1 MGDKVLPS
9 EFYGDET
16 PMWRRG
22 PENPLQ
28 ALMESMPNTGP
39 EESVIELEP
48 VREAVAEA
56 VDMLTEEE
64 QWVINAL
71 YSEQLSMSKVGKQL
85 NVSKTHVFR
94 IRNRALLK
102 LQSLLQSHPTI
113 RRRIQMADT
122 WNEAASQWVTDM
134 SSAATYSDTMDLAH
148 VTNMRDLLLENGRWL
163 ERTSIW
169 QSIAYEAISEL
180 RWRELWDS
188 GQMLSLLCSKQ
199 HDYGHGNILKGGLFG
214 VAIRLSDKIER
225 YDNLTKKV
233 STSVDTQGPRNESLI
248 DTLTDMV
255 GYCVVACML
264 IEGTFTLELAS

>member
-1 MGDKVLPS
+1 MSEKVLPS

-39 EESVIELEP
+39 EESVIELAP
-48 VREAVAEA
+48 IREVVAEA

-71 YSEQLSMSKVGKQL
+71 FSEQLSLAKVGKQL

-102 LQSLLQSHPTI
+102 LESLLHDNPLI
-113 RRRIQMADT
+113 RKRIRMADT
-122 WNEAASQWVTDM
+122 WNEAASQWVVGM
-134 SSAATYSDTMDLAH
+134 SNAATYSDMLDIVH
-148 VTNMRDLLLENGRWL
+148 VSNMRDLLLEKQQWL
-163 ERTSIW
+163 ERQSVW
-169 QSIAYEAISEL
+169 QSMGHEAIAEL
-180 RWRELWDS
+180 RWRSVWDS
-188 GQMLSLLCSKQ
+188 GHMLALLCSKQ
-199 HDYGHGNILKGGLFG
+199 HDYGHENILKGGLYG

-225 YDNLTKKV
+225 YKNLNTKASSDPEK
-233 STSVDTQGPRNESLI
+233 SWPRNESLH
-248 DTLTDMV
+248 DTLMDMV

-264 IEGTFTLELAS
+264 IENTFTLELAS

>member
-134 SSAATYSDTMDLAH
+134 SSATTYSDTMDVAH
-148 VTNMRDLLLENGRWL
+148 VTNMRDLLLDKQQWL
-163 ERTSIW
+163 ERQSVW
-169 QSIAYEAISEL
+169 QSIAHEAIAEL
-180 RWRELWDS
+180 RWRSVWDS
-188 GQMLSLLCSKQ
+188 GHMLALLCAKQ
-199 HDYGHGNILKGGLFG
+199 HDYGHENILKGGLYG

-225 YDNLTKKV
+225 YKNLNTKASSDPEK
-233 STSVDTQGPRNESLI
+233 SWPRNESLH
-248 DTLTDMV
+248 DTLMDMV